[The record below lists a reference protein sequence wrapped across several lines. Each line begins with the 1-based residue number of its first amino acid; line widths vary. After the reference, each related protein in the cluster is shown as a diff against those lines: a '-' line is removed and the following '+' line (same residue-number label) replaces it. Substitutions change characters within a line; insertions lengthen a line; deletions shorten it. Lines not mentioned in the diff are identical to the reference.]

1 MNRAQDH
8 GGQLGFDA
16 LLSAASDENRRR
28 KVERE
33 TAHLPGT
40 MAEAIPFYRLLI
52 RQHHAAMFAADVDTA
67 MALRKEASA
76 LALRLNAGEPGILA
90 GEDAPGCV
98 LARQTAA
105 APGAVPLWGQEGE
118 FVTCVNGLRVR
129 IEMDGMF
136 GIGCGFGYW
145 PGFAAHAVDHLRPFI
160 SETGYRSFLGIH
172 ADPAPG
178 LTPDAFAAKVI
189 AGHIRGELKGKLRA
203 IEPRYRKE
211 AGAEPLPGE
220 AG

>member
-1 MNRAQDH
+1 MSRAQDQ

-16 LLSAASDENRRR
+16 LLSAASEENRKR

-52 RQHHAAMFAADVDTA
+52 RQHHAAMFAADVDAA
-67 MALRKEASA
+67 MGLRKEAER
-76 LALRLNAGEPGILA
+76 LALRLNDGEPGILA

-98 LARQTAA
+98 LARETAA

-118 FVTCVNGLRVR
+118 FTIEVCGMRVR

-145 PGFAAHAVDHLRPFI
+145 PGFAARAVDHLRPFI

-178 LTPDAFAAKVI
+178 LTPDMFAAKVI
-189 AGHIRGELKGKLRA
+189 AGHIRGEFKGKLRT
-203 IEPRYRKE
+203 IEPRYRKDAVAQPE
-211 AGAEPLPGE
+211 PCGAG
-220 AG
+220 

>member
-1 MNRAQDH
+1 
-8 GGQLGFDA
+8 
-16 LLSAASDENRRR
+16 LLAAASDENRKR

-52 RQHHAAMFAADVDTA
+52 RQHHAAMFAADIDA
-67 MALRKEASA
+67 AIGLRKEASL

-90 GEDAPGCV
+90 SDDAPGCV
-98 LARQTAA
+98 LARLTAA

-118 FVTCVNGLRVR
+118 FTIEVNGMRVR

-136 GIGCGFGYW
+136 GIGRGFGYW
-145 PGFAAHAVDHLRPFI
+145 PGFSAHAVDYLYPFI
-160 SETGYRSFLGIH
+160 SETGFPSFLGIH

-178 LTPDAFAAKVI
+178 LTPDTFAAKVI
-189 AGHIRGELKGKLRA
+189 AAHIRGELKGKLRTIA
-203 IEPRYRKE
+203 PRYRTE
-211 AGAEPLPGE
+211 AMAQPEPCAARL
-220 AG
+220 ARI